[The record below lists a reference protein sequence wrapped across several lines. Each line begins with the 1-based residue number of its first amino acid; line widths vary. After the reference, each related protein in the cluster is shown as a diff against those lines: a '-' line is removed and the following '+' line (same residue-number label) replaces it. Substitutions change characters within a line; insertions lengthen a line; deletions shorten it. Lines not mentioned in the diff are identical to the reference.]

1 MSRARRDWETLAK
14 LHAEKLGAEVK
25 MTGVGVG
32 KYERVEVTC
41 PHGTHSVLVCRF
53 VQKQFCCRSEA
64 RKHQTGRENV
74 GEKISAALLSS
85 PREIP
90 FEERLARAERNRQ
103 RVGTAEPDRDD
114 LLYIAEREGKVKVGR
129 VAANRTR
136 WFDELGLTVVE
147 AWEMKQIHSG
157 RLERLIHEKFGHL
170 RPLDPSF
177 GKGWTE
183 VFDVSPHEII
193 TFIEGVL

>member
-14 LHAEKLGAEVK
+14 LHAEKLCAEVK

-64 RKHQTGRENV
+64 RKHQTGREEV
-74 GEKISAALLSS
+74 GRKSAEKNRGRHDSL
-85 PREIP
+85 EV
-90 FEERLARAERNRQ
+90 RLKKAEASRQ
-103 RVGTAEPDRDD
+103 RVGITEPDRDD
-114 LLYIAEREGKVKVGR
+114 LLYIAERAGKVKVGR

-193 TFIEGVL
+193 TFVEGVL

>member
-1 MSRARRDWETLAK
+1 MANPRLDWETLAR
-14 LHAEKLGAEVK
+14 LHAEKLCAEVK

-32 KYERVEVTC
+32 KYERVEVMC
-41 PHGTHSVLVCRF
+41 PHGIHSVIVCRF
-53 VQKQFCCRSEA
+53 IQKQFCCRSEA
-64 RKHQTGRENV
+64 RKHQTGREEC
-74 GEKISAALLSS
+74 GRRSAEKNRGRHDSL
-85 PREIP
+85 EI
-90 FEERLARAERNRQ
+90 RLKKAEAQRQ
-103 RVGTAEPDRDD
+103 RVGVLEPDRDD
-114 LLYIAEREGKVKVGR
+114 ILYVAKRDGKVKVGR
-129 VAANRTR
+129 CAADRTR

-147 AWEMKQIHSG
+147 AWEMKQIDSG

-193 TFIEGVL
+193 SFVEGVL